1 MSTETVRT
9 VRDGRPRTATLTFT
23 QHLSFVS
30 DSSVQCCFMSTE
42 TVRTVR
48 DGRPRTATLTF
59 TQHLSFVSDVSV
71 QFSVALRPQRLGW
84 GAMDSHL
91 DFHTAC
97 SSSKVK
103 QLFTTMHKCSNLN
116 ELLQKTLWT
125 EGLFTGP
132 PPVNMPICFTGPPPV
147 NTPLC
152 FTLYSVPREEIL

>member
-1 MSTETVRT
+1 MGGPGQPPWLSHSTWALLVMFQFSSVLLYVHSGTETV
-9 VRDGRPRTATLTFT
+9 
-23 QHLSFVS
+23 
-30 DSSVQCCFMSTE
+30 

-116 ELLQKTLWT
+116 ELLQTTMWT
-125 EGLFTGP
+125 EGL
-132 PPVNMPICFTGPPPV
+132 FTGPPPV